1 MVNSAI
7 ERCHKELSK
16 PESDIIVTAIDYNHE
31 VHSDKVAKITCYPGG
46 IVYEMPSDSDF
57 YLFIKDLIMKKEF
70 DLHRSKST
78 VSNENIG
85 KEKELSDDIEKEI
98 NELKMPNIEDAIVP
112 ISANTITPFTY
123 SPTYWKTVILVCVHA
138 SRDNRCGR
146 AGPQVIE
153 ELDSLLLQRSITKD
167 SITVVGCS
175 HIGGHKFAGVLV
187 VYPQGDWYGMISK
200 RNAGD
205 LLDHIVAGK
214 KYLKGWRGNES
225 LTW

>member
-1 MVNSAI
+1 MVVNAI
-7 ERCHKELSK
+7 ERCNRELHKQ
-16 PESDIIVTAIDYNHE
+16 ESGIIVTAIDYSHE
-31 VHSDKVAKITCYPGG
+31 VHSEKVAKIICYPEGA
-46 IVYEMPSDSDF
+46 VYEMPSDSDF
-57 YLFIKDLIMKKEF
+57 YLFMKHVIMKKDF

-78 VSNENIG
+78 ISNDDIG
-85 KEKELSDDIEKEI
+85 KEKEVSDDIEKEI

-112 ISANTITPFTY
+112 ISANTKSPFIH
-123 SPTYWKTVILVCVHA
+123 SPTYWKTVVLVCVHA

-146 AGPQVIE
+146 AGPQVVE

-175 HIGGHKFAGVLV
+175 HIGGHKYAGVLV

-200 RNAGD
+200 RSAGD